1 MRRLEPLRPEVHAP
15 VPATPA
21 PAWSEQALVFEG
33 SQGPIVGVL
42 ARPATDF
49 RAAILIIADQPQTR
63 VGAHRMFTELARD
76 LASDGV
82 ASLRFDVGGWGDSPG
97 NPLSFERA
105 DADIVAVATGLRELL
120 PRKAQLWLLGLC
132 DGASAAVLAL
142 PALRT
147 AGCVPQALC
156 LVNPWVRSDTGL
168 ARVVARPSYLKRL
181 MQRAFW
187 AHLLTGR
194 TATEA
199 TASQATA
206 SEGRRRSAL
215 VSDPKPSIDLPAQL
229 LTQLSA
235 FRGEIYTVLSG
246 KDLTAGETDALMS
259 RDKRWRKRLDR
270 RNRLLRVPDADH
282 TFSNPNHWRSV
293 ARWVAARAKG

>member
-15 VPATPA
+15 VSATPA

-42 ARPATDF
+42 ARPVTDF
-49 RAAILIIADQPQTR
+49 RTAILIIADQPQTR

-97 NPLSFERA
+97 APLSFERA

-120 PRKAQLWLLGLC
+120 PRKTQLWLLGLC

-147 AGCVPQALC
+147 AGFVPQALC
-156 LVNPWVRSDTGL
+156 LVNPWVRSDAGI
-168 ARVVARPSYLKRL
+168 ARAVARPSYLRRL

-187 AHLLTGR
+187 THQLPGGAT
-194 TATEA
+194 TEA
-199 TASQATA
+199 IPSK
-206 SEGRRRSAL
+206 ERRSSAL
-215 VSDPKPSIDLPAQL
+215 TSDPKQSIDLPAQL
-229 LTQLSA
+229 LTQLST

-246 KDLTAGETDALMS
+246 KDRIAGETDALMS

-282 TFSNPNHWRSV
+282 TFSNPNHWQSV

>member
-42 ARPATDF
+42 ARPVTDF
-49 RAAILIIADQPQTR
+49 RTAILIIADQPQTR

-97 NPLSFERA
+97 TPLSFEHA

-142 PALRT
+142 RALRA

-168 ARVVARPSYLKRL
+168 AMAMARPSYLKRL
-181 MQRAFW
+181 MQREFW

-194 TATEA
+194 TA
-199 TASQATA
+199 SQAAA
-206 SEGRRRSAL
+206 SEERRRSAL

-282 TFSNPNHWRSV
+282 TFSNPNHSRSV
-293 ARWVAARAKG
+293 ARWVAARARG